1 MIDIQQVF
9 QTLYRNNQQISLLQA
24 NNDQLLELLMQ
35 AGAVQAAAQVQQM
48 MAAANGHHVEPELP
62 ALPAPAKR
70 GRPPL
75 ERLDSLGRRITRG
88 NSKPGPRTGATWSPE
103 QRAKR
108 AATLAAKKGSDVD
121 VLAGMLDASGRPIG
135 KRAANWSPKTRA
147 RVLAEG
153 IGATRRPS
161 KPTSGKGWNAASR
174 ARLSKAMKEAD
185 RRKKAEGAAYKTKLQ
200 LAKEEREAQA

>member
-35 AGAVQAAAQVQQM
+35 AGAVQAAAHVQQM

-75 ERLDSLGRRITRG
+75 ERLDSLGRRITT
-88 NSKPGPRTGATWSPE
+88 PGPRTGATWSPE

-108 AATLAAKKGSDVD
+108 AATLAAKKGSDID
-121 VLAGMLDASGRPIG
+121 VLAGMLDASGRAIG

-153 IGATRRPS
+153 IGATRRPP
-161 KPTSGKGWNAASR
+161 KPTKSGKGWNAASR

-185 RRKKAEGAAYKTKLQ
+185 RRKKAEGDAYKTKLQ